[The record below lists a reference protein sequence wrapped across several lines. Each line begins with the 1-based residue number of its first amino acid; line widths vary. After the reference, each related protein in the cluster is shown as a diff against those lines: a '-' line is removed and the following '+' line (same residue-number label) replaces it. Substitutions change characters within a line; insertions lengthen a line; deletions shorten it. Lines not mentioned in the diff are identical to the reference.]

1 MNIYPSQLFLFLA
14 GFLVFFR
21 MDLVGVL
28 TLSELL
34 TLGYVL
40 LNWRR
45 VWDVL
50 LADRL
55 LKTVMLAWVS
65 YLSMQV
71 LSDMVNHT
79 QPVDFYRGWARLAFF
94 AVNTAALAS
103 VARGRADRIV
113 AFFLGYAL
121 SLALASQRQMNE
133 YLIEWKFG
141 YGPALTL
148 AVTVAAGLLPSHQ
161 RDRTG
166 GLLLMGIG
174 ILNLYNGARSLGGLC
189 LFVGGL
195 SFFSGYFR
203 DNLRNRGL
211 LSVRFLVPVALALV
225 AIYSLYTHGASTG
238 MLGEKTR
245 EKYEKQTRGGRN
257 VVSGGRMEYTIAIPA
272 IMESPLLGY
281 GSWARNLEFVKKYI
295 QINGMDPD
303 SYDAQFLLDLGTIP
317 THSHILGSWAEAGVA
332 GGVFWL
338 LVLYMAGTAFFRILS
353 SPDIPYRLFC
363 LFAIAWFAWDIVF
376 SPFGL
381 ERRVTDPSLIVLLA
395 SLGFL
400 KHAPKNGVSDGPD
413 PSLRQ
418 DISLPPRMRV
428 LRY

>member
-21 MDLVGVL
+21 LDLVGVL
-28 TLSELL
+28 TFSELL

-40 LNWRR
+40 LNWRK

-55 LKTVMLAWVS
+55 LKTVMTAWAAYLA
-65 YLSMQV
+65 MQV
-71 LSDMVNHT
+71 LSDMVNRT
-79 QPVDFYRGWARLAFF
+79 QPVDYYRGWARLAFF

-133 YLIEWKFG
+133 YLLEWKFG

-148 AVTVAAGLLPSHQ
+148 AVTVAAGLLPYDH
-161 RDRTG
+161 RNRTG
-166 GLLLMGIG
+166 GLLLTCIG
-174 ILNLYNGARSLGGLC
+174 ILNLFNGARSLGGLC

-195 SFFSGYFR
+195 SFFSGYFH

-211 LSVRFLVPVALALV
+211 LSVRFILPVV
-225 AIYSLYTHGASTG
+225 ISVCAIYALYTHGASTG

-245 EKYEKQTRGGRN
+245 DKYEKQTRGGRN

-272 IMESPLLGY
+272 IIESPLLGY

-295 QINGMDPD
+295 QLNGMDPD

-338 LVLYMAGTAFFRILS
+338 LVLYMAGAAFFRILR
-353 SPDIPYRLFC
+353 SPDIPCRLFC

-381 ERRVTDPSLIVLLA
+381 ERRVTDPALIVLVA
-395 SLGFL
+395 TLGAFR
-400 KHAPKNGVSDGPD
+400 HAATHVGSHDSVPSDLSYIS
-413 PSLRQ
+413 PSRR
-418 DISLPPRMRV
+418 IRA

>member
-1 MNIYPSQLFLFLA
+1 MNIYPSQLFIFLA

-21 MDLVGVL
+21 LDLVGVL
-28 TLSELL
+28 TFSELL

-40 LNWRR
+40 LNWRK

-55 LKTVMLAWVS
+55 LKTVMTAWAAYLA
-65 YLSMQV
+65 MQM
-71 LSDMVNHT
+71 LSDMVNRT
-79 QPVDFYRGWARLAFF
+79 QPVDYYRGWARLAFF

-133 YLIEWKFG
+133 YLLEWKFG

-148 AVTVAAGLLPSHQ
+148 AVTVAAGLLPYDH
-161 RDRTG
+161 RNRTG
-166 GLLLMGIG
+166 GLLLTCIG
-174 ILNLYNGARSLGGLC
+174 ILNLFNGARSLGGLC

-211 LSVRFLVPVALALV
+211 LSVRFILPVV
-225 AIYSLYTHGASTG
+225 ISVCAIYALYTHGASTG

-272 IMESPLLGY
+272 IIESPVLGY
-281 GSWARNLEFVKKYI
+281 GSWARNLDFVKKYI

-338 LVLYMAGTAFFRILS
+338 LVLYMAGAAFFRILR
-353 SPDIPYRLFC
+353 SPDIPCRLFC

-381 ERRVTDPSLIVLLA
+381 ERRVTDPALIVLVA
-395 SLGFL
+395 TLGAFR
-400 KHAPKNGVSDGPD
+400 HAAIHGGSDD
-413 PSLRQ
+413 SVPSDLSY
-418 DISLPPRMRV
+418 ISPTRRV
-428 LRY
+428 RALRY

>member
-21 MDLVGVL
+21 LDLVGVL
-28 TLSELL
+28 TFSELL

-40 LNWRR
+40 LNWRK

-50 LADRL
+50 LSDRL
-55 LKTVMLAWVS
+55 LKTVMTAWAAYLA
-65 YLSMQV
+65 MQV
-71 LSDMVNHT
+71 LSDMVNRT
-79 QPVDFYRGWARLAFF
+79 QPVDYYRGWARLAFF

-133 YLIEWKFG
+133 YLLEWKFG

-148 AVTVAAGLLPSHQ
+148 AVTVAAGLLPYDH
-161 RDRTG
+161 RNRTG
-166 GLLLMGIG
+166 GLLLTCIG
-174 ILNLYNGARSLGGLC
+174 ILNLFNGARSLGGLC

-211 LSVRFLVPVALALV
+211 LSVRFILPVV
-225 AIYSLYTHGASTG
+225 ISVCAIYALYTHGASTG

-245 EKYEKQTRGGRN
+245 DKYEKQTRGGRN

-272 IMESPLLGY
+272 IIESPLLGY

-295 QINGMDPD
+295 QLNGMDPD

-338 LVLYMAGTAFFRILS
+338 LVLYMAGAAFFRILR
-353 SPDIPYRLFC
+353 SPDIPCRLFC

-381 ERRVTDPSLIVLLA
+381 ERRVTDPALIVLVA
-395 SLGFL
+395 TLGAFR
-400 KHAPKNGVSDGPD
+400 HAATHVGSHDSVHSDLSYIS
-413 PSLRQ
+413 PSRR
-418 DISLPPRMRV
+418 IRA

>member
-1 MNIYPSQLFLFLA
+1 MNIYSSQLFLFLA
-14 GFLVFFR
+14 GFLIFFR
-21 MDLVGVL
+21 LDLVGVL

-40 LNWRR
+40 LNWRK

-55 LKTVMLAWVS
+55 LKTVMMAWAAYLA
-65 YLSMQV
+65 MQM
-71 LSDMVNHT
+71 LSDMVNRT

-113 AFFLGYAL
+113 AFFLGYAI

-133 YLIEWKFG
+133 YLLEWKFG

-148 AVTVAAGLLPSHQ
+148 ATTVAAGLLSSDH

-166 GLLLMGIG
+166 GLLLIGIG
-174 ILNLYNGARSLGGLC
+174 ILNLFNGARSLGGLC

-211 LSVRFLVPVALALV
+211 LNARFILPVAIAV
-225 AIYSLYTHGASTG
+225 CAIYALYTHGASTG

-272 IMESPLLGY
+272 ILESPVLGY

-317 THSHILGSWAEAGVA
+317 THSHILGSWAEAGIA
-332 GGVFWL
+332 GGVFWIL
-338 LVLYMAGTAFFRILS
+338 ILYMAGSAFFRILR

-381 ERRVTDPSLIVLLA
+381 ERRVTDPALIVLVSA
-395 SLGFL
+395 LGIL
-400 KHAPKNGVSDGPD
+400 HHAATHGESGDTGLSQPSDTSPV
-413 PSLRQ
+413 R
-418 DISLPPRMRV
+418 RMRA

>member
-21 MDLVGVL
+21 LDLVGVL

-45 VWDVL
+45 VWDAL

-55 LKTVMLAWVS
+55 LKTVMTAWVA
-65 YLSMQV
+65 YLAMQV
-71 LSDMVNHT
+71 LSDMVNRT

-133 YLIEWKFG
+133 YLTEWKFG

-148 AVTVAAGLLPSHQ
+148 AATVAAGLLPSVH
-161 RDRTG
+161 RNRMG
-166 GLLLMGIG
+166 GLILIGIG
-174 ILNLYNGARSLGGLC
+174 ILNLFNGARSLGGLC
-189 LFVGGL
+189 LFVGGM

-211 LSVRFLVPVALALV
+211 LSLRFLAPVAIAV
-225 AIYSLYTHGASTG
+225 CAIYALSTHGASTG

-245 EKYEKQTRGGRN
+245 DKYEKQTRGGRN

-272 IMESPLLGY
+272 IIESPLLGY

-338 LVLYMAGTAFFRILS
+338 LVFHMAGAAFLRILR

-363 LFAIAWFAWDIVF
+363 LFAIAWFAWDILF

-381 ERRVTDPSLIVLLA
+381 ERRVTDPALIVLVA
-395 SLGFL
+395 ALGMFSYEEA
-400 KHAPKNGVSDGPD
+400 KAESDANQPSHLPD
-413 PSLRQ
+413 MTSSPRLRT
-418 DISLPPRMRV
+418 

>member
-21 MDLVGVL
+21 LDLVGVL
-28 TLSELL
+28 TFSELL

-40 LNWRR
+40 LNWRK

-55 LKTVMLAWVS
+55 LKTVMTAWAAYLA
-65 YLSMQV
+65 MQV
-71 LSDMVNHT
+71 LSDMVNRT
-79 QPVDFYRGWARLAFF
+79 QPVDYYRGWARLAFF

-133 YLIEWKFG
+133 YLLEWKFG

-148 AVTVAAGLLPSHQ
+148 AVTVAAGLLPYDH
-161 RDRTG
+161 RNRTG
-166 GLLLMGIG
+166 GLLLTCIG
-174 ILNLYNGARSLGGLC
+174 ILNLFNGARSLGGLC

-211 LSVRFLVPVALALV
+211 LSVRFILPVV
-225 AIYSLYTHGASTG
+225 ISVCAIYALYTHGASTG

-272 IMESPLLGY
+272 IIESPVLGY
-281 GSWARNLEFVKKYI
+281 GSWARNLDFVKKYI

-338 LVLYMAGTAFFRILS
+338 LVLYMAGAAFFRILR
-353 SPDIPYRLFC
+353 SPDIPCRLFC

-381 ERRVTDPSLIVLLA
+381 ERRVTDPALIVLVA
-395 SLGFL
+395 TLGAFR
-400 KHAPKNGVSDGPD
+400 HAATHGGSDD
-413 PSLRQ
+413 SVPSDLSY
-418 DISLPPRMRV
+418 ISPTRRIRA

>member
-21 MDLVGVL
+21 LDLVGVL
-28 TLSELL
+28 TFSELL

-40 LNWRR
+40 LNWRK

-55 LKTVMLAWVS
+55 LKTVMTAWAAYLA
-65 YLSMQV
+65 MQM
-71 LSDMVNHT
+71 LSDMVNRT
-79 QPVDFYRGWARLAFF
+79 QPVDYYRGWARLAFF

-133 YLIEWKFG
+133 YLLEWKFG

-148 AVTVAAGLLPSHQ
+148 AVTVAAGLLPYDH
-161 RDRTG
+161 RNRTG
-166 GLLLMGIG
+166 GLLLTCIG
-174 ILNLYNGARSLGGLC
+174 ILNLFNGARSLGGLC

-211 LSVRFLVPVALALV
+211 LSVRFILPVV
-225 AIYSLYTHGASTG
+225 ISVCAIYALYTHGASTG

-272 IMESPLLGY
+272 IIESPVLGY
-281 GSWARNLEFVKKYI
+281 GSWARNLDFVKKYI

-338 LVLYMAGTAFFRILS
+338 LVLYMAGAAFFRILR
-353 SPDIPYRLFC
+353 SPDIPCRLFC

-381 ERRVTDPSLIVLLA
+381 ERRVTDPALIVLVA
-395 SLGFL
+395 TLGAFR
-400 KHAPKNGVSDGPD
+400 HAAIHGGSDD
-413 PSLRQ
+413 SVPSDLSY
-418 DISLPPRMRV
+418 ISPTRRV
-428 LRY
+428 RALRY